1 MTRRLAFGLLLA
13 AAATPL
19 LAQGTSFRITVG
31 TNEKNGVC
39 YVYLPT
45 DPNNLEGPE
54 LEISVLA
61 ETGNANIGIA
71 KLPPKLASARLERR
85 APVKLKFAKGK
96 TFKTDDGSYRA
107 GYYYKHLGWWRDSK
121 NGLPVLSAL
130 KDGTTVEVEFD
141 GLKYGPI
148 AIQQSPATMKNYGY
162 NFLKACVKRNG
173 GTAVF

>member
-1 MTRRLAFGLLLA
+1 MRTLAIGLLLA
-13 AAATPL
+13 AVTTPL
-19 LAQGTSFRITVG
+19 LAETISFTITVG
-31 TNEKNGVC
+31 TNERNGVC

-61 ETGNANIGIA
+61 ENGNVNIGIA
-71 KLPPKLASARLERR
+71 KLPSKLASVRMDRR

-96 TFKTDDGSYRA
+96 TFNTDDGSYRS

-121 NGLPVLSAL
+121 NGLPVLAAL
-130 KDGTTVEVEFD
+130 KDGTTVQVEFD

-148 AIQQSPATMKNYGY
+148 QIQQSPASMKNYAY
-162 NFLKACVKRNG
+162 NFLTACVKRNG
-173 GTAVF
+173 GTVNF

>member
-1 MTRRLAFGLLLA
+1 MRFFAIGLLLA
-13 AAATPL
+13 ATASPL
-19 LAQGTSFRITVG
+19 LAETISFRITVG

-39 YVYLPT
+39 YIYLPV

-61 ETGNANIGIA
+61 ENGNVNIGIA
-71 KLPPKLASARLERR
+71 KLPPKLAQARMERR
-85 APVKLKFAKGK
+85 SPVKLKFAKGK

-107 GYYYKHLGWWRDSK
+107 GYYYKNLGWWRDSK
-121 NGLPVLSAL
+121 NGWPVLSAL
-130 KDGTTVEVEFD
+130 KDGTTVSVEFD

-148 AIQQSPATMKNYGY
+148 EIQQSPASMKNYGY
-162 NFLKACVKRNG
+162 NFLSACMKRNG